1 MIDEDVRWE
10 VWRDGCKVGDFDRRN
25 MATDYYKRQ
34 IKSHPESLVSIVRF
48 WEDHEIECQ
57 RIPVP

>member
-10 VWRDGCKVGDFDRRN
+10 VWRDGRKVGDFN
-25 MATDYYKRQ
+25 SWTMAINYYKRQ
-34 IKSHPESLVSIVRF
+34 TRDHPNSHVSLIKF
-48 WEDHEIECQ
+48 WEEYKIECQ